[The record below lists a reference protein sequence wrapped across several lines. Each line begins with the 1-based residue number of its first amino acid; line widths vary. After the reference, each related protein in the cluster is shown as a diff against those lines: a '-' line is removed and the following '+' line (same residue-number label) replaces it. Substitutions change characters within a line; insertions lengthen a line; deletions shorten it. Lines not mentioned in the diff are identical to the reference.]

1 LIPRRVRLAILLPPW
16 LHARG
21 VARRPQEAAWLAF
34 VLHGVL
40 ILTAQYQFSFDA
52 YTHMFFGDHYRLD
65 WWSLW
70 EPRWYT
76 GFSVTSYPPLVHQL
90 IGLLGHLTGV
100 DAAFA
105 ALLWATLTAYPLAVY
120 AFSRVFVGRTAAGY
134 AALGAAVTPS
144 VYLAAHAFGQLP
156 TLMATLFALFGVA
169 ALAEFLRHGGRL
181 NCALALALFT
191 VVMAA
196 HHATLL
202 FLPWVVAGLAIHLL
216 LNEKMKRS
224 TLFSRLGIF
233 LFLAVVAGLAVIWPF
248 WAWGRGQGIQTPI
261 DHPSRHNFFTDSFAV
276 VDFFLP
282 VYGPLMVLIPFALWM
297 GLRQRRYSGLAIA
310 FLPLFILGLGDT
322 TPLPRILFRAGWE
335 WLTYDRF
342 AFWASL
348 ALLPFFGLAM
358 LLARQRLPK
367 YLGYRIHMRFP
378 RIQIKRRKADSWPPM
393 SLGRPR
399 RWVTTF
405 IFIFM
410 ALIAMIVGKLS
421 TLVPFEP
428 AKIDMKPIV
437 SFLARKNHAE
447 WRYLTFGFG
456 DQLAYLSTLTKAT
469 TIDGSYHTARP
480 LPELRESGIAQIDTA
495 FWTVKGLRALNP
507 ILKKSGEHGVRWGF
521 VSLAAYIPVLKRNGW
536 VRLTKLDNGIQ
547 VWENP
552 SAVRPEPAAAP
563 PYDPL
568 ASFSWGVF
576 PLLSLAVA
584 AALAATRWRP
594 LPAQKVWLQIH
605 QITIGILPVGLCFWY
620 TLTLVKTPI
629 EGVYFTYTDGLLF
642 ASDVLALVAFFSWLI
657 ARFTPNPYAFCL
669 KQEHAEH
676 PSSPLRTQR
685 TRTPAPPQGR
695 GKSLKLSA
703 LSELRSKRFLFDMP
717 LTNTKFHAF
726 WNLGEAGWGLALCLL
741 ASLSILWSTDWRI
754 SLFVSLHL
762 WLVFGV
768 FLSVRDRPKI
778 WRTIAIGFCVA
789 LTMQILIG
797 FWQFSA
803 QSTAF
808 LHPLGLNWP
817 GQLDPSM
824 PGASV
829 VQLPDGL
836 RWLRVY
842 GTLPHPNML
851 GGFVLLFLAGPAA
864 FFLLEAGRERRALVL
879 FLGGV
884 SLLVLTFSRSAWVG
898 LAAAGLVLVFH
909 SRKLD
914 GKRLLV
920 SALAV
925 LTGLLAAA
933 VPLYPLIFT
942 RAGPGP
948 VATEEFSNEARG
960 WLIQSTLNM
969 IRDHPLLGVGVGAYI
984 VEYARRASYGYLI
997 EPVHNLPLLV
1007 VAELGI
1013 AGALIVIG
1021 LGWSILSGALRAK
1034 RPETVVFSAVLVG
1047 LLVTSL
1053 FDHYLWTLA
1062 PGQMLLGLALGL
1074 WAGQI
1079 KQEKETQNVTDPL

>member
-1 LIPRRVRLAILLPPW
+1 VRLAVL
-16 LHARG
+16 
-21 VARRPQEAAWLAF
+21 LAF
-34 VLHGVL
+34 ALHGVL
-40 ILTAQYQFSFDA
+40 ILTAQYQLSFDA

-90 IGLLGHLTGV
+90 IGLLDHLTGV

-105 ALLWATLTAYPLAVY
+105 TLLWATLTAYPLAVY

-156 TLMATLFALFGVA
+156 TLMATLFALFGMA

-181 NCALALALFT
+181 NCALALALFM

-202 FLPWVVAGLAIHLL
+202 FLPWVVAGLVIHLL
-216 LNEKMKRS
+216 LNEKTKRG

-261 DHPSRHNFFTDSFAV
+261 DHPSRHNFFADSFAV
-276 VDFFLP
+276 IAFFLP

-297 GLRQRRYSGLAIA
+297 GLRQRRYSGLTIA

-393 SLGRPR
+393 PLGRPR
-399 RWVTTF
+399 RWVTTS

-495 FWTVKGLRALNP
+495 FWTVKGLRALDP
-507 ILKKSGEHGVRWGF
+507 ILQKSGGHGVRWGF
-521 VSLAAYIPVLKRNGW
+521 VSLAVYIPVLKRNGW

-552 SAVRPEPAAAP
+552 SAVRPEPTPPP

-576 PLLSLAVA
+576 PLLSLVIAT
-584 AALAATRWRP
+584 ALAATRWRP
-594 LPAQKVWLQIH
+594 LSAQKVWLRIH
-605 QITIGILPVGLCFWY
+605 QITIGILPIGLCFWY

-657 ARFTPNPYAFCL
+657 ARFTLTPRPPNSR
-669 KQEHAEH
+669 KHGIWGTW
-676 PSSPLRTQR
+676 PL
-685 TRTPAPPQGR
+685 GR
-695 GKSLKLSA
+695 
-703 LSELRSKRFLFDMP
+703 
-717 LTNTKFHAF
+717 
-726 WNLGEAGWGLALCLL
+726 WGLALCLL
-741 ASLSILWSTDWRI
+741 ASLSILWSTDWRV
-754 SLFVSLHL
+754 SLSVSLHL
-762 WLVFGV
+762 WLVLGV
-768 FLSVRDRPKI
+768 FLSVQDRPEI
-778 WRTIAIGFCVA
+778 WRTIALGFCVA
-789 LTMQILIG
+789 LAAQILIG

-808 LHPLGLNWP
+808 LNPLGLNWP
-817 GQLDPSM
+817 GELDAAM
-824 PGASV
+824 RGASV

-836 RWLRVY
+836 RWLRAY

-864 FFLLEAGRERRALVL
+864 FFLLKAGRERRALVL
-879 FLGGV
+879 FTGGV

-898 LAAAGLVLVFH
+898 LAAAGLVLAFH
-909 SRKLD
+909 SRKLER
-914 GKRLLV
+914 KRLITI
-920 SALAV
+920 ALAG

-969 IRDHPLLGVGVGAYI
+969 IRNHPLLGVGVGAYI
-984 VEYARRASYGYLI
+984 VEYARHASYGYLI

-1007 VAELGI
+1007 IAELGI

-1021 LGWSILSGALRAK
+1021 LSWYILNGVLRAK
-1034 RPETVVFSAVLVG
+1034 RAETVVFSAVLVG

-1079 KQEKETQNVTDPL
+1079 KQEKETTARLIKR